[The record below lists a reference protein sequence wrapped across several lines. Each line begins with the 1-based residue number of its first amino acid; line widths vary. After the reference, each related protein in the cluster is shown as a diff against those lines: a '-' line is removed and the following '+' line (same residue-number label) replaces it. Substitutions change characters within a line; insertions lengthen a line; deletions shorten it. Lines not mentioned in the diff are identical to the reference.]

1 MSLAWKMSS
10 VIYCQVSTLSTLTWR
25 LTKWQLSGMLI
36 EGKSWKL
43 WERQA
48 NERSFGKKHLTI
60 IITPWS
66 MIVISKIIVQAM
78 IMSIITTYGH
88 PRISNIMHLSTHI
101 IMTSMV
107 ITVTTRLKTR
117 AMERLLMTKPQG
129 SLVMRIQMHIA
140 QSCEAQDGR
149 RNHI

>member
-1 MSLAWKMSS
+1 
-10 VIYCQVSTLSTLTWR
+10 
-25 LTKWQLSGMLI
+25 
-36 EGKSWKL
+36 
-43 WERQA
+43 
-48 NERSFGKKHLTI
+48 
-60 IITPWS
+60 